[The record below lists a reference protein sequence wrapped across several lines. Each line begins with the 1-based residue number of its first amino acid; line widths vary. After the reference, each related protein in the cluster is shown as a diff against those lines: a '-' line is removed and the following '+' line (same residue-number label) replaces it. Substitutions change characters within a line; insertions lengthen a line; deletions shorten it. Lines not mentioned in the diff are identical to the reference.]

1 MKRID
6 RWLLTALLRRN
17 PNLTEHA
24 DVPEVLGAARVTAG
38 MTRAQVADAL
48 AIPVVE
54 VLAFDLGL
62 TDPRLSRIRRYTHA
76 VGAMVHTDVTYPT
89 TEEPKP

>member
-6 RWLLTALLRRN
+6 RWLLLILLRRN
-17 PNLTEHA
+17 PNLANAA
-24 DVPEVLGAARVTAG
+24 DVPEVLAAARATTG
-38 MTRAQVADAL
+38 MTRAQVGDAL
-48 AIPVVE
+48 AIPVVD

-76 VGAMVHTDVTYPT
+76 VGAMVSTDVTYPT
-89 TEEPKP
+89 TEET